1 MEFNFPKKKPLLP
14 ERTTTKNHRLF
25 MRDHMLGKQRIAI
38 TQVQQT
44 RPAIVDPKPR
54 MSKAPM
60 HPQIIEMI
68 KISRP
73 TRTLVHF
80 LQRDNI
86 RLQPPQQR

>member
-38 TQVQQT
+38 TQIQQT
-44 RPAIVDPKPR
+44 RPVIIDPKTR
-54 MSKAPM
+54 MSKAPV
-60 HPQIIEMI
+60 HAEIIKMI
-68 KISRP
+68 KITRP
-73 TRTLVHF
+73 PRALVHF
-80 LQRDNI
+80 LQRDNV